1 MREKGSVREK
11 RATWVCCVC
20 VTSRER
26 ARYARMDANERA
38 VRWTRVTR
46 RRRRRAWR
54 TRRRRRRSSSVR
66 PRTWARTRRS
76 CATTVVILPTFSSFE
91 SGSGS
96 AVQPAAR
103 PSRRNAR
110 ARRRRRPRGRRVTR
124 LFHAKRPTR
133 RESYRATEFQRV
145 YAADRGVKRRTSSIG
160 PFVFSL
166 SRARGFPRR
175 SRRRR
180 SARTFKFANTITFF
194 PAISSADM
202 YGTSPLKIVLGPS
215 GSPRSISSMYCARER
230 IPPPRADKA
239 SPSVIIHSCIHTVP
253 FVPFVLLAR
262 RRIRIHL
269 ARVSV
274 AFAHQLL
281 RLLVS
286 LGADDQSHAKVH
298 ALVERC
304 ELCGFPVRRRRRR
317 AASRGLETRSRRV
330 YRRRAVDRARG
341 ERGRGDAHGRG
352 ARERVTR
359 RCVVVID
366 VTPARARGHGTRR
379 RPRHRRRR

>member
-26 ARYARMDANERA
+26 ARYARMDANGRA

-76 CATTVVILPTFSSFE
+76 CATTVVIPPTFSSFE

-96 AVQPAAR
+96 AVQPAVR

-124 LFHAKRPTR
+124 RFHATRPTR

-145 YAADRGVKRRTSSIG
+145 YAPDRSVKRRASSIG
-160 PFVFSL
+160 PFIFSLSL

-262 RRIRIHL
+262 RRLRIHL

-274 AFAHQLL
+274 AFSYQLI

-286 LGADDQSHAKVH
+286 LGADDQSHAKVD

-341 ERGRGDAHGRG
+341 ERGRGDAHGQC
-352 ARERVTR
+352 ARE
-359 RCVVVID
+359 CDEIMHLFIID
-366 VTPARARGHGTRR
+366 VTPARASTWDA
-379 RPRHRRRR
+379 